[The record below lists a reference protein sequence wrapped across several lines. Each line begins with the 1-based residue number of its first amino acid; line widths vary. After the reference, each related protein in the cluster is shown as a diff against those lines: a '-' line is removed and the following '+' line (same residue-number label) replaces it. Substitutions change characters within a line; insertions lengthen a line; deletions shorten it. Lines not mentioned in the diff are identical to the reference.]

1 MASCAVL
8 RTIGSKKLPPE
19 ARRIRISP
27 VGVVDVDVA
36 AVEGGKTP
44 VQPDTV
50 YFAWPEGWQWRG
62 GRTSSNKTLYD
73 PAPLFKCVEIVQDE
87 LISDK

>member
-27 VGVVDVDVA
+27 VGVIDVDVA
-36 AVEGGKTP
+36 AVGGGRTP
-44 VQPDTV
+44 AEPDTV
-50 YFAWPEGWQWRG
+50 HFARPEGQWRG
-62 GRTSSNKTLYD
+62 GCTSSNKTLYG